1 MSRTAQEVC
10 HAASVSA
17 AVALLIAAGAASAWT
32 TDDFTSHT
40 VVYDE
45 TTTFGGLAGS
55 YTAGGGA
62 AGFSWTV
69 PDAAQVAS
77 FGELEIVTIAL
88 PSFTITANAGWAL
101 SSASAFL
108 GNLSFTEV
116 GCATT
121 QIKIYADVSVDGG
134 PAESL
139 QDDVNW
145 VITSGGTGYAT
156 GYFGETF
163 GPTLAGGFSSL
174 SITNASIVLSA
185 TGGVFSSIAA
195 QPQNKLEVSLVAVPV
210 PEPETYAMMLAGLA
224 ALGWMASRRNN
235 RA

>member
-1 MSRTAQEVC
+1 MQLK
-10 HAASVSA
+10 SVSA

-45 TTTFGGLAGS
+45 TTSFGFLAGS

-77 FGELEIVTIAL
+77 FGPLESVTIAL
-88 PSFTITANAGWAL
+88 PSFTITANAGWTL
-101 SSASAFL
+101 SGISAFL
-108 GNLSFTEV
+108 GNLSFTQV
-116 GCATT
+116 GGATT
-121 QIKIYADVSVDGG
+121 QIKISADLSVDGS
-134 PAESL
+134 AAVSL

-145 VITSGGTGYAT
+145 ATTSGGTGYST

-163 GPTLAGGFSSL
+163 GPIPAGFSTL
-174 SITNASIVLSA
+174 SVTNASIVLSA
-185 TGGVFSSIAA
+185 SGGVFSSIAA
-195 QPQNKLEVSLVAVPV
+195 QPQNTLQINLVAVPV